1 MNRFLPAIA
10 AALTACVLAAFA
22 ASSIDGLWRPDGF
35 DYAQIARELYSGN
48 GFSSRQAI
56 YVLHLEFL
64 AEHGGLEDVWPTLHR
79 FPLPSL
85 AIAACFALLGVGVAG
100 VVAYGIVFHAL
111 TSALV
116 FAWGRA
122 AGGLPVACASW
133 FLVTFNAAMLEVAPS
148 GLAEPPVIFFFTLAL
163 YALWRGQSEPG
174 VRGSVLSGAA
184 LGLAALART
193 NALFAAPVFLWV
205 LAARRSGRSR
215 QLLGWCLGLL
225 VVLGPWLV
233 RNTIVAGSPLFS
245 LHSYFLLPAGTEPDG
260 WKWDL
265 TQRWVHEFVPPLRV
279 AIDHPSA
286 VFAKWARNLGGLI
299 RGYPTLAGT
308 FGLPVVALAALLP
321 IPGIRQL
328 RRPAQVF
335 FGCFLTNAVLVN
347 FTDIY
352 FDKYYFLFLP
362 GLALLASALVWS
374 VLAGIEQRAGR
385 AVVFA
390 ACVLTMANLPA
401 VYAARDT
408 VRGQIARFDPAQLAF
423 VGRHTDENDIVMSD
437 HSFAVTW
444 ATGRRSIR
452 THYERLDDGATILAT
467 RWIEE
472 RYLPIDA
479 VYLSAEFT
487 SGRGRSQTLRNTL
500 ERAPHFA
507 ASFPL
512 VHRFADGAVFFARS
526 ADSSPG
532 HDRALR
538 PEAPPSPAPPIEPG
552 GSIHAKP

>member
-10 AALTACVLAAFA
+10 ATLTACVLAAFA
-22 ASSIDGLWRPDGF
+22 GSTVEGLWRPDGF
-35 DYAQIARELYSGN
+35 DYAQIARELYTGN

-64 AEHGGLEDVWPTLHR
+64 SEHGGLEDVWPTLHR

-85 AIAACFALLGVGVAG
+85 VIAACFALLGVGVAG

-111 TSALV
+111 TSGLV

-133 FLVTFNAAMLEVAPS
+133 FLVTVNAAMLEVAPS

-163 YALWRGQSEPG
+163 YALWRGRSEPSG
-174 VRGSVLSGAA
+174 HASVVSGAA

-193 NALFAAPVFLWV
+193 NALFAAPVLLWV
-205 LAARRSGRSR
+205 LATRRPRQSR

-225 VVLGPWLV
+225 VVLAPWLV
-233 RNTIVAGSPLFS
+233 RNTVVAGSPFFS

-265 TQRWVHEFVPPLRV
+265 TQRWVHEFVPPLRF
-279 AIDHPSA
+279 ALEHPGA
-286 VFAKWARNLGGLI
+286 VLAKWARNLGGLL
-299 RGYPTLAGT
+299 RGYPMLAGT

-321 IPGIRQL
+321 VRAAREL
-328 RRPAQVF
+328 RRPAQVL
-335 FGCFLTNAVLVN
+335 FGCFVANAALVN

-362 GLALLASALVWS
+362 GFVLLASALVWNA
-374 VLAGIEQRAGR
+374 LAGIAHRAGR
-385 AVVFA
+385 AVAFA
-390 ACVLTMANLPA
+390 ACVLAMANLPA
-401 VYAARDT
+401 VYAARDS
-408 VRGQIARFDPAQLAF
+408 VRGQIARFDPSQLAF
-423 VGRHTDENDIVMSD
+423 VGSHTDEDDIVMSD
-437 HSFAVTW
+437 HSYAVTW

-452 THYERLDDGATILAT
+452 THYDRLDDGSTILAT

-487 SGRGRSQTLRNTL
+487 SGPGRSQTLRNTL
-500 ERAPHFA
+500 ERAPHFK

-512 VHRFADGAVFFARS
+512 VHRFDNGALFFRRAAPSSAR
-526 ADSSPG
+526 AGKSSS
-532 HDRALR
+532 D
-538 PEAPPSPAPPIEPG
+538 
-552 GSIHAKP
+552 